1 MVRSSCG
8 EFLRI
13 LDEKT
18 ISNDHGH
25 HLPVRILPSNVILLL
40 VDFKRLKFERGQKH
54 SKCSRGHCA

>member
-8 EFLRI
+8 KFLRI

-40 VDFKRLKFERGQKH
+40 ADFKRLKFERG
-54 SKCSRGHCA
+54 